1 MRPIYYLY
9 FSLTCLGLLGAALWL
24 QHYGYSGINF
34 APCPLCILQRIGYL
48 GIASACLLAFLF
60 KPLRRLLHL
69 AAIGFGLFGL
79 IVAGR
84 QIWVIIH
91 PTVSC
96 GLDPL
101 EVFINQFGLTQ
112 SAPWFFKADGFCSAP
127 LPPLLGLSVP
137 VWSLIWFSILLS
149 SLIITLLI
157 STTKRQLRK

>member
-9 FSLTCLGLLGAALWL
+9 FSFICLGLLGSALWL
-24 QHYGYSGINF
+24 QHQGYNGVNF

-48 GIASACLLAFLF
+48 GIAITCLFAAFF
-60 KPLRRLLHL
+60 KPLRKLLHL
-69 AAIGFGLFGL
+69 SAIGFAIYGLA
-79 IVAGR
+79 VACR
-84 QIWVIIH
+84 QIWVILN

-101 EVFINQFGLTQ
+101 EVYINQFGLTQ
-112 SAPWFFKADGFCSAP
+112 SVPWFFKADGFCSAP

-137 VWSLIWFSILLS
+137 VWSVIWFSILLT

-157 STTKRQLRK
+157 SSNKNHPKK

>member
-1 MRPIYYLY
+1 MRAIYYFF
-9 FSLTCLGLLGAALWL
+9 FSLICLGLLGTALWL
-24 QHYGYSGINF
+24 QHYGYSGINY

-48 GIASACLLAFLF
+48 GIGIACLFAGIF
-60 KPLRRLLHL
+60 KPLRKLLHL
-69 AAIGFGLFGL
+69 VAIGFGLFGFA
-79 IVAGR
+79 VACR

-101 EVFINQFGLTQ
+101 EVFINRFGLTQ

-137 VWSLIWFSILLS
+137 TWSVIWFAILLT
-149 SLIITLLI
+149 SLIITLVI
-157 STTKRQLRK
+157 SPSKRISKK